1 MGRLIFSLSLIIG
14 GLIAGYIVQQL
25 VNRELI
31 RLPWSL
37 EQTRKNLQRL
47 GLLFFMP
54 VSFVGAIWIV
64 RLDTIKV
71 ALLPLIG
78 VGSLLLGGLCGLA
91 IARLRAQTP
100 SQTGTLFCC
109 GSFTNIGSIGALI
122 CFIFLGEAGFALVAV
137 YKMFEEVVYY
147 TIGFPIAR
155 YFSGA
160 AKDSLSFSDRL
171 WKVISDPF
179 VCAALTALTV
189 GLFLNLSAVP
199 RPQFFETINSVF
211 VPVGTLVLLVS
222 IGMGMRFSSVS
233 TYAVDGLMIAA
244 VKFVI
249 VPLAAVSC
257 AYFSGLGALQDGLP
271 LKVVLVNS
279 SMPVAFTALVAAS
292 VYDLDLNLANT
303 CWLISTFG
311 LLLVLPWLAF
321 VLTLF

>member
-1 MGRLIFSLSLIIG
+1 MGRLLFSLTLIIG
-14 GLIAGYIVQQL
+14 GLFTGYIVQQL
-25 VNRELI
+25 VNRELM
-31 RLPWSL
+31 RLPWTL

-54 VSFVGAIWIV
+54 ISFVGAIWIV
-64 RLDTIKV
+64 RLDTVKV

-91 IARLRAQTP
+91 IARLRGCTP
-100 SQTGTLFCC
+100 AQTGTLFCC
-109 GSFTNIGSIGALI
+109 GSFTNIGSIGSLI
-122 CFIFLGEAGFALVAV
+122 CFIFLGETGFALVAV

-160 AKDSLSFSDRL
+160 AKDSLSLLGRL

-189 GLFLNLSAVP
+189 GLALNLLSIP
-199 RPQFFETINSVF
+199 RPHVFETVNSIF
-211 VPVGTLVLLVS
+211 VPFGTLVLLIS
-222 IGMGMRFSSVS
+222 IGMGMRFGSVAH
-233 TYAVDGLMIAA
+233 YAVDGIMIAA
-244 VKFVI
+244 VKFVV

-257 AYFSGLGALQDGLP
+257 AYFFGLGALQDGLP

-292 VYDLDLNLANT
+292 IYDLDLNLANT

-311 LLLVLPWLAF
+311 LIFVLPWLAF
-321 VLTLF
+321 ALTHF

>member
-1 MGRLIFSLSLIIG
+1 MGRLLFSLSLIIG
-14 GLIAGYIVQQL
+14 GLVFGYIIQQS
-25 VNRELI
+25 VNKEVV
-31 RLPWSL
+31 RLPWTL

-54 VSFVGAIWIV
+54 ISFVGAIWIV

-71 ALLPLIG
+71 ALLPVIG
-78 VGSLLLGGLCGLA
+78 VGALLLGGLCGLA
-91 IARLRAQTP
+91 IARLRKSTP

-109 GSFTNIGSIGALI
+109 GSFTNIGSIGSLI
-122 CFIFLGEAGFALVAV
+122 CFIFLGETGFALVAV

-155 YFSGA
+155 YFSGS
-160 AKDSLSFSDRL
+160 AKDSLTFVGRF
-171 WKVISDPF
+171 WKVVSDPF

-189 GLFLNLSAVP
+189 GLFLNLSAIP
-199 RPQFFETINSVF
+199 RPEIFETVNSIF
-211 VPVGTLVLLVS
+211 VPAGTLVLLIS
-222 IGMGMRFSSVS
+222 IGMGMRFGSVS
-233 TYAVDGLMIAA
+233 KYAVDGLMIAA
-244 VKFVI
+244 VKFVV

-257 AYFSGLGALQDGLP
+257 AYLLGLGTLQNGLP

-292 VYDLDLNLANT
+292 VYDLDLDLANT

-311 LLLVLPWLAF
+311 LLIVLPWLAF
-321 VLTLF
+321 SLTLF